1 MTKNPLWV
9 DKILTLEEGAKKSK
23 EYKQKGVKKEHK
35 NPN

>member
-1 MTKNPLWV
+1 MAENPSWV

-23 EYKQKGVKKEHK
+23 EYKQKDGKSAQ